1 MGQTRVDLQHL
12 LEDLRD
18 AYPGGLEETI
28 LTEIVANAL
37 DSGATRVSVRTDRAE
52 ALLVVVDDGAGMR
65 RRELAR
71 YHDVAASAKVRGQ
84 GIGFAGVGIKLG
96 LLASEEV
103 LTETRR
109 AEGHVATRWRL
120 SSRHKAPWR
129 WVDPPGLVDG
139 RGTAVCLKLR
149 NVLSPLLDGPWL
161 EASLRRH
168 FAPLLDPGFDEVL
181 SAHYARPVEL
191 RIDGRSLPRARPGI
205 GDEAAWITVR
215 LARQRRPAAAGYLR
229 RATEPLAEDERGLAV
244 STLGKVIRRGWDWLG
259 LAPAAPDLVGGL
271 VEAPGLAESLTLNKG
286 DFIRQGS
293 RGITYLAYRKAVQ
306 EAVAAQLAAWG
317 EGREVE
323 DSARRRAARP
333 VERDLET
340 VLLDLA
346 GDFPAV
352 AALVDRRPGGQR
364 RLPAAGL
371 PSDPGGALF
380 AVGAPAESRSAGSEA
395 QAAAETGTASDGSIS
410 SSEVGGAH
418 DASAADGLA
427 PPVAQEATLEPTA
440 PARGARRPTRYG
452 LRIEFE
458 DNADSDDLGR
468 LVESTVWVNSAHPAY
483 KRAVAS
489 RAEGYHAALTV
500 AMTLAPL
507 AAEPA
512 SVQRFVTAFL
522 GAWGE
527 ALGRDKRRRQDRRGR
542 RRRESA
548 AR

>member
-149 NVLSPLLDGPWL
+149 NALSPLLEGPWL

-168 FAPLLDPGFDEVL
+168 FAPLLDPGFDEIL
-181 SAHYARPVEL
+181 SAHYVRPVEL
-191 RIDGRSLPRARPGI
+191 RVDGRPLPRPRPGI
-205 GDEAAWITVR
+205 GDEAAWISVR
-215 LARQRRPAAAGYLR
+215 LARQRRPAAVGYLR
-229 RATEPLAEDERGLAV
+229 RAAEPLAEDERGLAI

-259 LAPAAPDLVGGL
+259 LAPSAPDLVGGL
-271 VEAPGLAESLTLNKG
+271 VEAPGLAGSLTLNKG

-306 EAVAAQLAAWG
+306 EAVAAQFAAWG

-364 RLPAAGL
+364 RLPVAGL
-371 PSDPGGALF
+371 GHEGALWRSGRR
-380 AVGAPAESRSAGSEA
+380 ANRGRPRQKRSPRRRSAMR
-395 QAAAETGTASDGSIS
+395 TPPPPRTASPCLSHRRPHSSPPRPREAHAGPHATACGSSSRTARTATTWVASSTPRSGSI
-410 SSEVGGAH
+410 
-418 DASAADGLA
+418 LA
-427 PPVAQEATLEPTA
+427 I
-440 PARGARRPTRYG
+440 RPT
-452 LRIEFE
+452 
-458 DNADSDDLGR
+458 
-468 LVESTVWVNSAHPAY
+468 SARWP
-483 KRAVAS
+483 R
-489 RAEGYHAALTV
+489 
-500 AMTLAPL
+500 
-507 AAEPA
+507 EP
-512 SVQRFVTAFL
+512 RVTTPPSPS
-522 GAWGE
+522 
-527 ALGRDKRRRQDRRGR
+527 Q
-542 RRRESA
+542 
-548 AR
+548 

>member
-18 AYPGGLEETI
+18 AYPGALEETI

-37 DSGATRVSVRTDRAE
+37 DSGASRVSVRADRAE
-52 ALLVVVDDGAGMR
+52 AVLAVVDDGAGMR

-71 YHDVAASAKVRGQ
+71 YHDVAASTKVRGQ

-109 AEGHVATRWRL
+109 PEGHVATRWRL
-120 SSRHKAPWR
+120 ASRQKAPWK
-129 WVDPPGLVDG
+129 WVDPPGLVEG

-149 NVLSPLLDGPWL
+149 NLLSPLLDAGWI
-161 EASLRRH
+161 EAALRRH
-168 FAPLLDPGFDEVL
+168 FAPLLDPGFDDVL
-181 SAHYARPVEL
+181 SARYPHRPEFRV
-191 RIDGRSLPRARPGI
+191 DGRPLPRERLGL

-215 LARQRRPAAAGYLR
+215 LRRQRRPAAAGYLR
-229 RATEPLAEDERGLAV
+229 RAAEPLAEDERGLAV

-259 LAPAAPDLVGGL
+259 LAPADPEFVGGL

-293 RGITYLAYRKAVQ
+293 RGITYLAYRKAIQ

-333 VERDLET
+333 VERDLES
-340 VLLDLA
+340 VLIDLA
-346 GDFPAV
+346 EEFPAV

-364 RLPAAGL
+364 RLPASRLAHEGEGPLLAAGAA
-371 PSDPGGALF
+371 PVSSEPASGGAPTTRIDDGRDGG
-380 AVGAPAESRSAGSEA
+380 GASEA
-395 QAAAETGTASDGSIS
+395 
-410 SSEVGGAH
+410 
-418 DASAADGLA
+418 A
-427 PPVAQEATLEPTA
+427 PHGEATLEPTA
-440 PARGARRPTRYG
+440 SARGPRRETRYG

-458 DNADSDDLGR
+458 DNAESEDLGR
-468 LVESTVWVNSAHPAY
+468 LVESTVWVNAAHPAY
-483 KRAVAS
+483 RRAVAS
-489 RAEGYHAALTV
+489 RAEAYHATLTV

-512 SVQRFVTAFL
+512 SVQKFVTAFL

-527 ALGRDKRRRQDRRGR
+527 ALSRDKRRRQGRRGR
-542 RRRESA
+542 LRRRSSKA
-548 AR
+548 PGAD

>member
-1 MGQTRVDLQHL
+1 MGQTRVDLRHL

-109 AEGHVATRWRL
+109 PEGHVATRWHL

-139 RGTAVCLKLR
+139 RGTGVCLKLR
-149 NVLSPLLDGPWL
+149 NVLSPLLDAAWL
-161 EASLRRH
+161 EASLKRH
-168 FAPLLDPGFDEVL
+168 FAALLDPGFDEVL
-181 SAHYARPVEL
+181 SAHYPRPLEFRV
-191 RIDGRSLPRARPGI
+191 DGRAVPRLRPGI
-205 GDEAAWITVR
+205 ADEAAWITVR
-215 LARQRRPAAAGYLR
+215 LARQRRPAAVGYLR
-229 RATEPLAEDERGLAV
+229 RAPEPLAEDERGLAV

-259 LAPAAPDLVGGL
+259 LAPAAPDFVGGL

-293 RGITYLAYRKAVQ
+293 RGITYLAYRKAIQ

-346 GDFPAV
+346 EDFPAV

-364 RLPAAGL
+364 RLPAATVAPEREG
-371 PSDPGGALF
+371 PATAGRASTMDSGEARGGA
-380 AVGAPAESRSAGSEA
+380 
-395 QAAAETGTASDGSIS
+395 
-410 SSEVGGAH
+410 
-418 DASAADGLA
+418 AADDPA
-427 PPVAQEATLEPTA
+427 RPSAQEVTLEPPA

-452 LRIEFE
+452 LRIEFDE
-458 DNADSDDLGR
+458 DVESDELGR
-468 LVESTVWVNSAHPAY
+468 LVESTVWVNTAHPAY
-483 KRAVAS
+483 RRAVAS

-512 SVQRFVTAFL
+512 NVQRFVTAFL
-522 GAWGE
+522 GAWGA

-542 RRRESA
+542 RRRRTA
-548 AR
+548 G